1 MSYQTDML
9 DGLRVALKNT
19 DGLKIE
25 LKKFNSNVEVFERL
39 AKAIEKQNELKERE
53 LQVLEKE
60 QKIREMTLGK
70 RNCL

>member
-19 DGLKIE
+19 DGLKME

>member
-70 RNCL
+70 RNCF